1 MHKSIFVKNRGGALV
16 TRLPRNTGDSV
27 MKLIYQGF
35 DGLDVSFQG
44 IFPEEIRYQ
53 LKVAKDKAY
62 ETRKEVKALLGEKE
76 IPVLVQPSGA
86 RGYQFIFDTGIDR
99 EIWWLADN
107 NKSDRWN
114 IRTSVKSFSLALYGY
129 KGVKANILS
138 FLDDMGARGANKDFS
153 LLERVSRFDYCF
165 DFISNNFSINPKCI
179 CAHSNMKR
187 DFIGGNRLIT
197 KNKDIETVMIGKMP
211 NRQLEI
217 YNKLKE
223 IIIKRKEYWFDLW
236 GIDKEKLNN
245 NKIWRFEI
253 RAGKEELNSWNL
265 KRFSDF
271 EEKAGDVLFDIADS
285 IRYVKPNYKD
295 KNKARWKNK
304 EFWDLILKELK
315 TNLFNYS
322 SNSERNKLIPVFKH
336 EKEQEYLKL
345 ITNLIAPY
353 MAIKNY
359 SFDELALGL
368 TDIER
373 YIAQQFHD
381 FPDIQE
387 NKIKDAKDRFVFL
400 D

>member
-1 MHKSIFVKNRGGALV
+1 
-16 TRLPRNTGDSV
+16 

-53 LKVAKDKAY
+53 LKLAKEQAY
-62 ETRKEVKALLGEKE
+62 ETRKEVKVLLGEKE

-107 NKSDRWN
+107 NKSNRWN
-114 IRTSVKSFSLALYGY
+114 IRTSVKSLSLALYGY
-129 KGVKANILS
+129 KGVKANILG
-138 FLDDMGARGANKDFS
+138 FLEDMEARGDNKDFS

-165 DFISNNFSINPKCI
+165 DFLSGNFSINPKCI
-179 CAHSNMKR
+179 SAHSNTKR
-187 DFIGGNRLIT
+187 QFIGGNQLIT
-197 KNKDIETVMIGKMP
+197 KNKDIETVLIGKMP
-211 NRQLEI
+211 NRQLTI

-236 GIDKEKLNN
+236 EIDKEKLNN

-265 KRFSDF
+265 KRFDDL
-271 EEKAGDVLFDIADS
+271 EDKAGDVLFDIANS
-285 IRYVKPNYKD
+285 IRYVKPNYRD

-304 EFWDLILKELK
+304 EFWDVLLKALK
-315 TNLFNYS
+315 KDLMDYS
-322 SNSERNKLIPVFKH
+322 SNSERNKLIPVFRE
-336 EKEQEYLKL
+336 EKENEYLKI

-353 MAIKNY
+353 MALKDY
-359 SFDELALGL
+359 SYDDLALGI

-373 YIAQQFHD
+373 YIALEFRD
-381 FPDIQE
+381 FPDIYA
-387 NKIKDAKDRFVFL
+387 NKIKDAKDRFIFL